1 MSAAFDSF
9 DITVAQVPAGDS
21 LTIGWDNFTLDG
33 APVTPVPADILAIQ
47 TTVFTSYLD
56 DENFTGAAF
65 EGTSLEASGGTLIS
79 SYTQTGLDNALRKT
93 YTIEV
98 VMTLTDTSNTVITQQ
113 AYGRVTKSLSLLSR
127 AQLVVSSVGDNTAT
141 ISFGPYPGTTTNW
154 IDVVAFQSFNPLNY
168 LNDDGTYDVDGVT
181 LRWIANPGLDNV
193 AAGYP
198 VITGLVEL
206 TGDGSILDDNAFTIV
221 DASFA
226 NGVIYE
232 IGASLSNTGVYT
244 GSAGV
249 VRSTTVS
256 ATPTNKPEPPT
267 DIVTVSTFEYNRDAS
282 GQNPLTVP
290 TASTVT
296 ILFNTPVGQD
306 PSTNYYTI
314 YRTDLSSNG
323 YTPDASSV
331 AIGQVLVG
339 STGTYSYGGTDY
351 SYNFIDASAAVVPG
365 SFYGYEITGYNSN
378 GTGIK
383 STPIRCVR
391 DGEKAAKP
399 TISGQGITQA
409 IIVSLDASS
418 TNLGGFDY
426 ATNYY
431 IGWDAS
437 NGAITG
443 NAVSTLPYTING
455 LTNGL
460 TYNVRAYGT
469 TTNSNYT
476 VDYDISAGLFG
487 TTISYY
493 SAVSDTIQVTPYS
506 SPPPVGQVVAKP
518 NFDLCGNPLGHIVT
532 TWLSDISFQGV
543 GLNFQIRAYD
553 ASTNSLVSTAYT
565 YSDLSGGIIIPAPQ
579 TVTFGTLPITTYYT
593 NVRAFYSVNGSPV
606 YSFATRSINTTY
618 IAYYTPAITV
628 NGNVIPFTA
637 PGVPSLTSSL
647 YAQDDGTN
655 QAYIAVTMNN
665 GTSGG
670 LSPIGLAFTVTDASA
685 GTVQATN
692 SNATAGTTY
701 DYPISSD
708 ISLNIT
714 YYAYTRGPDASGA
727 TQIQYNSLSTTV
739 SGGHSFAHPVF
750 SVGSPYIDASGI
762 LHIDASNNGAALN
775 FIEGLVIDVS
785 NTLQISYAVN
795 VVGTT
800 GSVYVNG
807 SPVVSP
813 AYFTIDQN
821 NTTNSRVRINFNDP
835 QVAGSTQIL
844 AIVSNTGGAD
854 VYNTFS

>member
-1 MSAAFDSF
+1 MSAAFDLF
-9 DITVAQVPAGDS
+9 DITVAQVPAGDA

-33 APVTPVPADILAIQ
+33 SAVTPLLSDVLAIT
-47 TTVFTSYLD
+47 TTVFTTILD
-56 DENFTGAAF
+56 DESFVGESF
-65 EGTSLEASGGTLIS
+65 EGATLEASGGTLIS
-79 SYTQTGLDNALRKT
+79 SYLQTGLNNVLKKT

-98 VMTLTDTSNTVITQQ
+98 VFTLTDSSNTVVTQQ
-113 AYGRVTKSLSLLSR
+113 AYGRVTKSASLLDR
-127 AQLVVSSVGDNTAT
+127 AQLSVTSVGDNTAN
-141 ISFGPYPGTTTNW
+141 ISFGIYPDTSVNW
-154 IDVVAFQSFNPLNY
+154 SNVFAFETLNIPDF
-168 LNDDGTYDVDGVT
+168 LNDDGTYDVSGVS
-181 LRWIANPGLDNV
+181 LRWVANPGPDQVL
-193 AAGYP
+193 AGNP
-198 VITGLVEL
+198 VLTGLVTL
-206 TGDGSILDDNAFTIV
+206 TGDGTILDNNGFTIV
-221 DASFA
+221 DPSFT
-226 NGVIYE
+226 NGVTYE
-232 IGASLSNTGVYT
+232 IGASLSNTGLYS
-244 GSAGV
+244 GSAGT

-256 ATPTNKPEPPT
+256 VTPTNKPEPPT
-267 DIVTVSTFEYNRDAS
+267 DIATISTFEYNRDAS

-290 TASTVT
+290 TASTVSV
-296 ILFNTPVGQD
+296 LFNTPAGQD

-323 YTPDASSV
+323 YTPLGSAV
-331 AIGQVLVG
+331 AIGLVAVG
-339 STGTYSYGGTDY
+339 RTGTYSYGGNDY
-351 SYNFIDASAAVVPG
+351 SYNFIDASSAVVPG
-365 SFYGYEITGYNSN
+365 KFFGYQISGTNQN
-378 GTGIK
+378 GEGIK
-383 STPIRCVR
+383 SIPIRCVR
-391 DGEKAAKP
+391 DGQKATKP

-409 IIVSLDASS
+409 IIVTLDASS

-426 ATNYY
+426 GEDYY
-431 IGWDAS
+431 ISWDAS
-437 NGAITG
+437 NGAISG
-443 NAVSTLPYTING
+443 NAVDTLPYTISS
-455 LTNGL
+455 LQNGL

-476 VDYDISAGLFG
+476 DDYDIDVGRSGSLI
-487 TTISYY
+487 TYY
-493 SAVSDTIQVTPYS
+493 SNVSDTIQVTPYS

-565 YSDLSGGIIIPAPQ
+565 YADLSGGIIVPAPQ

-606 YSFATRSINTTY
+606 YSMSTTSSNTTY
-618 IAYYTPAITV
+618 KDYYTPAAL
-628 NGNVIPFTA
+628 NAGEVIPFEA

-647 YAQDDGTN
+647 YAEDDGTN
-655 QAYIAVTMNN
+655 LAYIAVTMNN

-670 LSPIGLAFTVTDASA
+670 LTPIGLAFTVTDASS
-685 GTVQATN
+685 GTVEAQE
-692 SNATAGTTY
+692 SDATAGTTY
-701 DYPISSD
+701 PFVIPSD

-714 YYAYTRGPDASGA
+714 YYAYTEGPDASGA
-727 TQIQYNSLSTTV
+727 NQIQYNSLSTTV

-750 SVGSPYIDASGI
+750 SAGSPYIDASGI

-800 GSVYVNG
+800 GTAYVNG

-821 NTTNSRVRINFNDP
+821 NTTNSHVRINFNDP

-844 AIVSNTGGAD
+844 AIVANTGGAD
-854 VYNTFS
+854 VSNSFA

>member
-1 MSAAFDSF
+1 MSVAFNSF
-9 DITVAQVPAGDS
+9 AVTVAQVPAGDA
-21 LTIGWDNFTLDG
+21 LEIGWDNFTLDG
-33 APVTPVPADILAIQ
+33 SAVTPVVADILAIQ

-65 EGTSLEASGGTLIS
+65 EGSALEDSEGNLIS
-79 SYTQTGLDNALRKT
+79 SYIQTGLDNALRKT

-98 VMTLTDTSNTVITQQ
+98 VMTLTDTSNTVVTAQT
-113 AYGRVTKSLSLLSR
+113 YGRVTKSLSLLSR
-127 AQLVVSSVGDNTAT
+127 AQLSTVSVGDNTAT
-141 ISFGPYPGTTTNW
+141 ISFGLYPGLSAEW
-154 IDVVAFQSFNPLNY
+154 IHWVAFQSFNPLNY
-168 LNDDGTYDVDGVT
+168 LNDDGTYDTDGVT
-181 LRWIANPGLDNV
+181 LRYYANPGLDNV

-206 TGDGSILDDNAFTIV
+206 TGDGTILDNNAFTIT
-221 DASFA
+221 DASFV
-226 NGVIYE
+226 NSIRYE
-232 IGASLSNTGVYT
+232 IAASLSNTGVYT
-244 GSAGV
+244 GSPGT

-339 STGTYSYGGTDY
+339 STGTYSYGGADY

-365 SFYGYEITGYNSN
+365 SFYGYEITGYNVN

-383 STPIRCVR
+383 SSPIRCVR
-391 DGEKAAKP
+391 DGKKATKP
-399 TISGQGITQA
+399 TISGTGITNG

-418 TNLGGFDY
+418 SDLGGFNY
-426 ATNYY
+426 SANYY
-431 IGWDAS
+431 ISWDAS

-443 NAVSTLPYTING
+443 NAVSTLPYTIPS
-455 LTNGL
+455 LINGL

-476 VDYDISAGLFG
+476 DNYDISAGLIG
-487 TTISYY
+487 SEISYY
-493 SAVSDTIQVTPYS
+493 SAVSDTIQVTPYT
-506 SPPPVGQVVAKP
+506 SPPQVNRVDAKP
-518 NFDLCGNPLGHIVT
+518 NFDLCGNPLGQIVT

-553 ASTNSLVSTAYT
+553 ASTNSLVWTEYT
-565 YSDLSGGIIIPAPQ
+565 YSDLSGGIIIPAAQ
-579 TVTFGTLPITTYYT
+579 TVTFDTLPITTYYT

-606 YSFATRSINTTY
+606 YSIATRSLNTTY
-618 IAYYTPAITV
+618 VDYYTPDV
-628 NGNVIPFTA
+628 LDDGNVIPFTA

-647 YAQDDGTN
+647 YAEDDGTN

-670 LSPIGLAFTVTDASA
+670 LSPIGLAFTVRDASA
-685 GTVQATN
+685 GTVQAQN
-692 SNATAGTTY
+692 LDATAGTTY
-701 DYPISSD
+701 DYPITSD

-714 YYAYTRGPDASGA
+714 YYAYTEGPDASGA
-727 TQIQYNSLSTTV
+727 NQIQYNSLSTTV
-739 SGGHSFAHPVF
+739 SGGRSFAHPVF
-750 SVGSPYIDASGI
+750 SAGSPYIDASGI

-775 FIEGLVIDVS
+775 FIEGLVIDLS

-800 GSVYVNG
+800 GSAYVNG

-813 AYFTIDQN
+813 AYFTIVQN
-821 NTTNSRVRINFNDP
+821 DTTNSRVRINFNDP